1 MRGICQA
8 LTVVLLVLLHLSEL
22 ALLLPPDARI
32 GTVRGPWAPMHAVFR
47 PKYLA
52 RCVRAA
58 SLRGGFSS
66 TAVC

>member
-1 MRGICQA
+1 MHLYGIGF
-8 LTVVLLVLLHLSEL
+8 VVAVRS
-22 ALLLPPDARI
+22 PYRY
-32 GTVRGPWAPMHAVFR
+32 GVQGVRGPWAPMHAVFR